1 MTVEESDA
9 VKIKGLQ
16 VEMKNNSEMLSK
28 LDKKFDEGITRLSEK
43 LDRNFGS
50 FTHQLE
56 TLEKSKVSH
65 RELARELDTA
75 VNDRLNGLEKEQKR
89 MKNTLRIAPVITF
102 IGGAIISPVIVF
114 LIIEYFK
121 TH

>member
-1 MTVEESDA
+1 MEESDA